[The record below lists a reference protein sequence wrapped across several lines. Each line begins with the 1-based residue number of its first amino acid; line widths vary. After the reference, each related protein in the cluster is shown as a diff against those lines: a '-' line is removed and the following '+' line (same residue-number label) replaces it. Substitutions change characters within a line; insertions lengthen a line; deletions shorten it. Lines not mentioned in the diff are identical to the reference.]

1 MASHSC
7 GMMIAAVSPQRTSV
21 IENTALS
28 AAITTSHAEITPVP
42 PPKQPPCT
50 SATVGIGNLLSRCT
64 ASRVARETASFSADD
79 CGRTAFGAFAIVRD
93 HRNSSTSTP
102 AKNAPPPAAPIGT
115 PATKPPSPTSA
126 APANG
131 DHRLKNGYTIALE
144 KIQKTPPTLPPG
156 AICSR
161 GSATGTCLVNPVT
174 TTGFPSLVYDK
185 ATKQLLPDQLTALT
199 G

>member
-1 MASHSC
+1 MNKLLTVTLTL
-7 GMMIAAVSPQRTSV
+7 AALISVS
-21 IENTALS
+21 
-28 AAITTSHAEITPVP
+28 
-42 PPKQPPCT
+42 
-50 SATVGIGNLLSRCT
+50 
-64 ASRVARETASFSADD
+64 D
-79 CGRTAFGAFAIVRD
+79 GAFAIVRD

-102 AKNAPPPAAPIGT
+102 PKNAPPPAAPIGT

-126 APANG
+126 APANR

-174 TTGFPSLVYDK
+174 TTGFPALVYDK
-185 ATKQLLPDQLTALT
+185 ATKQLLPGELAKLTASLKSGEASYAAKIRELDRIRAENRLAVRKQT
-199 G
+199 PGGGGGAVPQDSKTKQQ